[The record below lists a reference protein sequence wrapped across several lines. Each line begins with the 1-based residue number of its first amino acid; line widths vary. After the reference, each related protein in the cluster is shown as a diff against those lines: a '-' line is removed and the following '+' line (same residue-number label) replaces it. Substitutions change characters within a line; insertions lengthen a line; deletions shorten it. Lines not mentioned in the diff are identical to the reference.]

1 MLKEMDSGVKN
12 TLFGIA
18 AFISI
23 ILGLTVYSFLSPRP
37 LSDADASKLGL
48 YLFNEPRQI
57 SEFALIDHFG
67 RQVGLSSLKGSWSL
81 LFFGFTT
88 CPDICPTTLS
98 VLNDAV
104 TALENP
110 PNIVMVSVDP
120 QRDTPSRLA
129 QYVPAFNPD
138 FVGYTGSFEET
149 VKLSEELNIAFGK
162 VPGELP
168 GSYLVDHSAS
178 LVLINP
184 DGHYAGFVKAPHNAF
199 NIQRIV
205 KTLFY

>member
-1 MLKEMDSGVKN
+1 MDSGIKN

-37 LSDADASKLGL
+37 LSDADAAKLGF
-48 YLFNEPRQI
+48 YLLNEPRQI
-57 SEFALIDHFG
+57 SEFSMTDHFG
-67 RQVGLSSLKGSWSL
+67 RQVSLSSLKGSWTL

-98 VLNDAV
+98 ILNDAV
-104 TALENP
+104 TALKNP
-110 PNIVMVSVDP
+110 PSVVMVSVDP
-120 QRDTPSRLA
+120 ERDTPSRLA
-129 QYVPAFNPD
+129 QYVPAFNPE

-149 VKLSEELNIAFGK
+149 VKLSEGLNIAFGK

-184 DGHYAGFVKAPHNAF
+184 DGLYAGFVKAPHNAS

-205 KTLFY
+205 RALPN

>member
-1 MLKEMDSGVKN
+1 MDSGVKN

-23 ILGLTVYSFLSPRP
+23 MLGLSVYSFLSPRP

-48 YLFNEPRQI
+48 YLLNESRPI
-57 SEFALIDHFG
+57 SAFSMTDHLG
-67 RQVGLSSLKGSWSL
+67 RQVGLSSLKGRWSI

-104 TALENP
+104 TTLENP
-110 PNIVMVSVDP
+110 PKIVMVSVDP
-120 QRDTPSRLA
+120 ERDTPSRLS
-129 QYVPAFNPD
+129 QYVPAFNRD
-138 FVGYTGSFEET
+138 FVGYTGAFEET

-178 LVLINP
+178 LVLVNP
-184 DGHYAGFVKAPHNAF
+184 DGHYAGFVKAPHNAS
-199 NIQRIV
+199 NLQRIIRA
-205 KTLFY
+205 LPE